1 MQHPVLNT
9 LPNQRIVPGTF
20 LEVFRRANRFEP
32 LADVAIGAPYEDE
45 GAVYLYLGSS
55 DGLSAKPSQIIR
67 ASDLGRGR
75 KLSPPTT
82 TFGYSLSGGVDLD
95 NNKYPDLVIG
105 AYASDRVFAV
115 YARPIKDIK
124 AELRYIHPIDPTAR
138 KCMSSTDIC
147 TSFEVC
153 LISPSEYGYQ
163 SKGLEIIQ
171 KIEAETFMEHK
182 KKSRVIF
189 KEARDTA
196 RPHIYERRISLS
208 STTEDRCTRGHL
220 ILVDRS
226 DIHNTIRLK
235 LTLGIVDDIDQLA
248 RSEVNQLLSI
258 DRYPILNQKLG
269 TLIIKAN
276 FIKNCGDDEI
286 CESSL
291 HTQASMNLPQ
301 EKGEHVFYLGTE
313 GLNISTTIDNTGE
326 SAYDADLLIEH
337 PREFS
342 FIGRAVL
349 SEKRVLDCV
358 AERNEEDKDAKSVVR
373 CDLGNPMENG
383 ESIRLLLKFK
393 PENEADKLT
402 NVKFTIRTSTSSR
415 DLRNETPI
423 EYNVNIVR
431 AAELEIRG
439 KATPEQVLY
448 GGQVVGASEFKSE
461 ADIGSEVM
469 HVYSVFNYGP
479 YLVPEFSVYLRWP
492 LEVENMRKNGKYLL
506 YLTDMPQVSVGKQT
520 TACRALKE
528 NSVDP
533 LGLRAASKPLVA
545 TEAPKA
551 AASRASPRVQKK
563 STDPVPRR
571 TTTTT
576 TTTETPD
583 PANEDYED
591 YGDYEAPERSTTARF
606 ASSHHI
612 YS

>member
-1 MQHPVLNT
+1 M
-9 LPNQRIVPGTF
+9 
-20 LEVFRRANRFEP
+20 
-32 LADVAIGAPYEDE
+32 
-45 GAVYLYLGSS
+45 
-55 DGLSAKPSQIIR
+55 
-67 ASDLGRGR
+67 
-75 KLSPPTT
+75 LSPPTT

-124 AELRYIHPIDPTAR
+124 AELQYIHPIDPTAR
-138 KCMSSTDIC
+138 KCMSSNEVC

-153 LISPSEYGYQ
+153 LKSPSQYGYQ
-163 SKGLEIIQ
+163 SGGLEIIQ
-171 KIEAETFMEHK
+171 RIEAETFLEHK

-189 KEARDTA
+189 KEAKDTDH
-196 RPHIYERRISLS
+196 PHIYERKMSLTTS
-208 STTEDRCTRGHL
+208 SLCTRGNL

-226 DIHNTIRLK
+226 DIHNTIKLK
-235 LTLGIVDDIDQLA
+235 LTLNIVDDIDILS
-248 RSEVNQLLSI
+248 RSNTEQVVLI

-286 CESSL
+286 CESAL
-291 HTQASMNLPQ
+291 HTKALMNLPQ

-313 GLNISTTIDNTGE
+313 GLNISTTIENSGE
-326 SAYDADLLIEH
+326 SAYDADLIVEH

-349 SEKRVLDCV
+349 SNKNVLDCV
-358 AERNEEDKDAKSVVR
+358 EERNEEEKDGKSIVR

-383 ESIRLLLKFK
+383 ERIELLLKFK

-415 DLRNETPI
+415 DTRNQPPI
-423 EYNVNIVR
+423 EYNVSIVR
-431 AAELEIRG
+431 AAELEIKG
-439 KATPEQVLY
+439 KATPEQALY
-448 GGQVVGASEFKSE
+448 GGQVVGASAMKSE
-461 ADIGSEVM
+461 VEIGSEVM

-479 YLVPEFSVYLRWP
+479 YLVPEFSVYLKWP

-520 TACRALKE
+520 TSCRALKP
-528 NSVDP
+528 NSIDP
-533 LGLRAASKPLVA
+533 LGLRQASKPLVA

-551 AASRASPRVQKK
+551 AASRAQPRVQKK

-583 PANEDYED
+583 PANEDYDD
-591 YGDYEAPERSTTARF
+591 YGDYEAPERSTTAR
-606 ASSHHI
+606 
-612 YS
+612 